1 MKYILVISYSQS
13 GQLTDLL
20 SNLVSTIKEEI
31 EYVSVQPKTKFSFPW
46 ISHEFF
52 NAMPETVLEKEI
64 ELNAIEFKR
73 DKYDLIIF
81 GYQPW
86 FLSPSLPATAILKN
100 EAFKKIMNNTRI
112 VTVIGARNMWLNS
125 QESVKQLIKDA
136 DGVLVGNIPFVDHN
150 PNLLSAISILHWML
164 TGKKEKK
171 YGIFPLPGISDKDI
185 LEASLF
191 GLIIQKSFD
200 NNEFDHI
207 QEQVI
212 LSNRVNINTNILF
225 IESRAKKLFSIWA
238 RQIIKKGTTPLKRKA
253 WVVLFKYY
261 LLIALFIIA
270 PIVLLVFNIFV
281 RPFSYNRITKKK
293 TYFYSVELIKK

>member
-86 FLSPSLPATAILKN
+86 FLSPSLPATALLKN
-100 EAFKKIMNNTRI
+100 ETFKKIMKNSPI

-136 DGVLVGNIPFVDHN
+136 DGVLVGNIPFIDRN
-150 PNLLSAISILHWML
+150 PNLLSAVSILHWML

-171 YGIFPLPGISDKDI
+171 YGIFPLPGISEKDI
-185 LEASLF
+185 LESSLF
-191 GLIIQKSFD
+191 GNIIQKSLDENRFED
-200 NNEFDHI
+200 LQKE
-207 QEQVI
+207 V
-212 LSNRVNINTNILF
+212 LLTNRVTINTNILF
-225 IESRAKKLFSIWA
+225 IEGRAKKLFKIWA
-238 RQIIKKGTTPLKRKA
+238 NQITKKGSTARKRKT
-253 WVVLFKYY
+253 WVNFFKYY
-261 LLIALFIIA
+261 LIIALFMVA
-270 PIVLLVFNIFV
+270 PIVLVVYNILI
-281 RPFSYNRITKKK
+281 RPFFLNKINKNKA
-293 TYFYSVELIKK
+293 YFYGIELNKK